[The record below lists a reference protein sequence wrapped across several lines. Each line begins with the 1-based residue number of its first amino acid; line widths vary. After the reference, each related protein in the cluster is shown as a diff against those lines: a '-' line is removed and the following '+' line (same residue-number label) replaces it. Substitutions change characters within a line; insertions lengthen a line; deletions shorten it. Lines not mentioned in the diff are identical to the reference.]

1 MFKTNFIALTLVLM
15 SVFSSFLASPAIA
28 AENDEL
34 AIITADRDNLRTRL
48 YKAIAYSKARGKK
61 LEETEIQLAK
71 SIEERRELADRLRR
85 AIAISK
91 ERGKN
96 LESSNASRKK
106 TEDRLRRA
114 IAISK
119 ERGKNLASSNASRKQ
134 TEDRLRRAIAISKER
149 GKNLASSNASRKQ
162 TEDRLRRAIAI
173 SKERGKNLASSNA
186 SRKKTEDR
194 LRRAIAISKERGK
207 NLASSNASRK
217 KTEDRLRRAIAI
229 SKERGKNLASSNASR
244 KKTEDRLR
252 RAIAYSK
259 STRKNL
265 EEQLL
270 KSENSSAEWVAQ
282 TGASLRDSIGGL
294 EGTEIIE
301 SYADSSV
308 KIQLGNTGLFN
319 PAGTSLSQS
328 GKALLSKIVPQLT
341 FQDASFT
348 VVGHTD
354 SIPVGEGSRFE
365 SNEALSF
372 ARSLSALQF
381 LRNQGIPKNQLSA
394 SGFGADSP
402 IASNETVEGRQQNRR
417 VDIVVR
423 SN

>member
-1 MFKTNFIALTLVLM
+1 MFKTNFIALALILM
-15 SVFSSFLASPAIA
+15 SVFSTFLATPAIA

-34 AIITADRDNLRTRL
+34 AIVITDRDNLRTRL
-48 YKAIAYSKARGKK
+48 YKAIAYSKARGEK

-71 SIEERRELADRLRR
+71 SIKERRELADRLRR

-91 ERGKN
+91 ERGKDLAN
-96 LESSNASRKK
+96 SNASRKQ

-119 ERGKNLASSNASRKQ
+119 ERAKNLASSNASRKQ

-173 SKERGKNLASSNA
+173 SKERGKNLASSAA
-186 SRKKTEDR
+186 SRKQTENR
-194 LRRAIAISKERGK
+194 LRRAIAH
-207 NLASSNASRK
+207 
-217 KTEDRLRRAIAI
+217 
-229 SKERGKNLASSNASR
+229 
-244 KKTEDRLR
+244 
-252 RAIAYSK
+252 SK

-265 EEQLL
+265 EEQLS

-282 TGASLRDSIGGL
+282 TGASLRASIGGL
-294 EGTEIIE
+294 AGTEIIE
-301 SYADSSV
+301 SYSDNSV
-308 KIQLGNTGLFN
+308 KVQLGNNGLFN

-328 GKALLSKIVPQLT
+328 GKALLSEIAPQLT
-341 FQDASFT
+341 LQNASFT

-354 SIPVGEGSRFE
+354 SIPVGEGSRFD

-372 ARSLSALQF
+372 ARSMSALQF
-381 LRNQGIPKNQLSA
+381 LRNQGIPKDQLSA
-394 SGFGADSP
+394 AGFGADSP
-402 IASNETVEGRQQNRR
+402 IASNDSAEGRQQNRR
-417 VDIVVR
+417 VDIVLR